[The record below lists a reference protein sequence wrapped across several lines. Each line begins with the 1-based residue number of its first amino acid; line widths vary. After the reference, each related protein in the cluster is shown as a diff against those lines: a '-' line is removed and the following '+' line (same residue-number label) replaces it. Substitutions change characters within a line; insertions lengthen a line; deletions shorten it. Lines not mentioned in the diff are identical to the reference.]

1 MVKKEER
8 LGVLLWFRFSRFYN
22 RNMKLTN
29 QNLRAV
35 GISTAQFDCIAQI
48 GLDKEITQQQ
58 LAEKLVVTKG
68 NVTQLLA
75 KLEQLG
81 YITRTKT
88 GREKHIALTE
98 KGQACYHEN
107 VPKQEAFQQAQFDK
121 LTRDEQKELLKLLK
135 KLGE

>member
-29 QNLRAV
+29 QNLRAA

-48 GLDKEITQQQ
+48 GLDGEITQQQ

-75 KLEQLG
+75 KLEEMG
-81 YITRTKT
+81 YITRTKA
-88 GREKHIALTE
+88 GREKHIVLTE
-98 KGQACYHEN
+98 KGKACYNEN
-107 VPKQEAFQQAQFDK
+107 VPKQEAFQQNQFDK
-121 LTRDEQKELLKLLK
+121 LTRKEQKVLLQLLK

>member
-8 LGVLLWFRFSRFYN
+8 LGVLRWFRFSRFYN

-29 QNLRAV
+29 KNLRAV

-58 LAEKLVVTKG
+58 IADKLVVTNG

-81 YITRTKT
+81 YI
-88 GREKHIALTE
+88 
-98 KGQACYHEN
+98 
-107 VPKQEAFQQAQFDK
+107 
-121 LTRDEQKELLKLLK
+121 
-135 KLGE
+135 

>member
-88 GREKHIALTE
+88 GREKHITLTE
-98 KGQACYHEN
+98 KGQRVTAKTCQN
-107 VPKQEAFQQAQFDK
+107 
-121 LTRDEQKELLKLLK
+121 K
-135 KLGE
+135 KLFSKLNLIN